1 MKHNRTTGQP
11 GQRFSGYFVP
21 HYIMA
26 TRRNH
31 DRATAF
37 GATDTP
43 CSQAAARNEQSPGGS
58 SFRPRSRCKVRIRS
72 LNVGTMV
79 RKALEVVEMM
89 QRRRL
94 DVLCV
99 QETKWKGDR
108 ARQMAGGYKMMHAG
122 GYVRSNGVSEE
133 ISKEVMRVEKW
144 NGRAIAVWM
153 IV

>member
-43 CSQAAARNEQSPGGS
+43 CSQAMS
-58 SFRPRSRCKVRIRS
+58 KV
-72 LNVGTMV
+72 
-79 RKALEVVEMM
+79 
-89 QRRRL
+89 Q
-94 DVLCV
+94 
-99 QETKWKGDR
+99 GDR
-108 ARQMAGGYKMMHAG
+108 PSGHDPDAKSG
-122 GYVRSNGVSEE
+122 
-133 ISKEVMRVEKW
+133 
-144 NGRAIAVWM
+144 
-153 IV
+153 